1 MRASPRAPPHTPM
14 LGWIFKKPVI
24 KGLELPQAPAR
35 APAGAANK
43 SSQAKPATASRKGA
57 PAAAVAAP
65 PAPVEVVD
73 WPARLQAAA
82 GDDAALL
89 ALAESAAPLEIKLA
103 AVEALSGEAS
113 LKLAER
119 RLRNHERRV
128 HRLAKQRLGDIVGR
142 RETAAQAAMLLDSA
156 RLLLAEEQVPVN
168 RLVELDHAWQA
179 LNAQRLEAATQQQF
193 AALLAQITD
202 TTRERGELALRIKR
216 WSLEARQAL
225 ADLQAVAM
233 EAAAGRQ
240 PREQM
245 AAARQAAQAA
255 VAAAPESA
263 ASAEL
268 RAALGHALQAAAA
281 LDERLAMLD
290 EVLALPAELPRA
302 ASTQPATAPP
312 ETTAPAAEEPA
323 PEGHAEAPAE
333 MATAS
338 AAAAAATTAASE
350 TSAPALDALSRWQA
364 LPPLEDTGHAQ
375 LLAQRFEAWQQS
387 RHQAVAQ
394 ARHERR
400 TQQRAVAKEH
410 QRAERTAR
418 LDSLAGLLE
427 KTEAALDGGHLAETH
442 QHLLAIDEM
451 LHGGASDAAL
461 RARIDSVQARY
472 AQLKGWQHWAG
483 GLARDELTQQ
493 AEALA
498 AVAGGPPEART
509 VKLSI
514 KQQAEVIQDMRN
526 RWKELDHLG
535 GATSRALWQR
545 FDTALKAAYEPVA
558 AHLKL
563 LQAQREQNLLARQTL
578 VQALGEATLPDPD
591 PNPGND
597 PARWRPVA
605 EALEHH
611 LTEWRKLGPV
621 EHTVPRKAQAA
632 LLAQWEAA
640 VQRLQGPLQQ
650 ARQAAQTARQAL
662 VARARELAAQ
672 AAAGTAG
679 RDTVPQVRELQATW
693 QQQAK
698 SLPLQ
703 RGVENS
709 LWADFKGAIDS
720 IFAARDAAFNARDAE
735 FKAHAAE
742 RQALIQR
749 LEELAPDTPEAQL
762 KRALSELQGLWQRC
776 GPAPRAEA
784 AALDERWQRALTAAR
799 SQLSQSALQRWQTVC
814 DALQT
819 KRTLGAEW
827 AASAGDAEGNAEE
840 RQAHWATLPALPP
853 AWEEALRQRA
863 GLAPAVAKTLANA
876 AVDQCLLQLE
886 AAWNL
891 PSPPAHEDAR
901 RALKLQAMK
910 AAMESRRG
918 PAEAPRTPDEL
929 WADLLRQAAL
939 NGEQEARLGALLQ
952 AVRRRGPP

>member
-1 MRASPRAPPHTPM
+1 M

-35 APAGAANK
+35 APAASAK
-43 SSQAKPATASRKGA
+43 STPAKPANASRKGGG
-57 PAAAVAAP
+57 AAASAVP
-65 PAPVEVVD
+65 PAPVEVIN

-82 GDDAALL
+82 GDDTALL
-89 ALAESAAPLEIKLA
+89 AVAESAAPLEIKLA

-119 RLRNHERRV
+119 RLRNQERRV

-156 RLLLAEEQVPVN
+156 HALLAEEQVPVN

-179 LNAQRLEAATQQQF
+179 LNPQHLEPATQQQF
-193 AALLAQITD
+193 AKLLAQITD

-216 WSLEARQAL
+216 WSVDARQAL
-225 ADLQAVAM
+225 LDLQAVAR
-233 EAAAGRQ
+233 EAAAGTQ
-240 PREQM
+240 PRDLM
-245 AAARQAAQAA
+245 APLREAAQTTLG
-255 VAAAPESA
+255 AAPESA
-263 ASAEL
+263 VCAEL
-268 RAALGHALQAAAA
+268 RDTFARALQASQA
-281 LDERLAMLD
+281 LEERLALLD
-290 EVLALPAELPRA
+290 EVLALPAEAPRA
-302 ASTQPATAPP
+302 APLQTAPLQMAAAGPAVAATAVDAP
-312 ETTAPAAEEPA
+312 PAAEPSPETPALEIA
-323 PEGHAEAPAE
+323 PELAAETAAAPEAAPAE
-333 MATAS
+333 TQPP
-338 AAAAAATTAASE
+338 T
-350 TSAPALDALSRWQA
+350 LDALARWQA
-364 LPPLEDTGHAQ
+364 LPPLEDPGHTQ
-375 LLAQRFEAWQQS
+375 VLAQRFEAWQQS
-387 RHQAVAQ
+387 RQQAVAQ

-410 QRAERTAR
+410 QRAERTAQ

-427 KTEAALDGGHLAETH
+427 KAETALDGGHLAETH
-442 QHLLAIDEM
+442 QHLVAIDEM

-558 AHLKL
+558 AHLKV
-563 LQAQREQNLLARQTL
+563 LQDQREQNLLARRAL
-578 VQALGEATLPDPD
+578 VQTLGEAALPDPEQ
-591 PNPGND
+591 NPGND
-597 PARWRPVA
+597 PSRWRPVA

-621 EHTVPRKAQAA
+621 EHTVPRKAQPA
-632 LLAQWEAA
+632 LLTQWEAA

-650 ARQAAQTARQAL
+650 ARQAAQVARQAL

-703 RGVENS
+703 RGVENA

-735 FKAHAAE
+735 FKAYAAE
-742 RQALIQR
+742 RQTLIQR

-784 AALDERWQRALTAAR
+784 AALDDRWQRALTAAKGH
-799 SQLSQSALQRWQTVC
+799 LNQSALQRWQTAC

-827 AASAGDAEGNAEE
+827 AASAGDADE
-840 RQAHWATLPALPP
+840 RQAHWAALPTLPP

-863 GLAPAVAKTLANA
+863 GLAPAGAPALASVAL
-876 AVDQCLLQLE
+876 DQCLLHLE

-901 RALKLQAMK
+901 RAMKLQAMK
-910 AAMESRRG
+910 AAMESRRS
-918 PAEAPRTPDEL
+918 PAQAPRTPDEL

-939 NGEQEARLGALLQ
+939 SEEQEARFGALLL
-952 AVRRRGPP
+952 AVRRRGQP

>member
-1 MRASPRAPPHTPM
+1 M
-14 LGWIFKKPVI
+14 LGWIFKKPII
-24 KGLELPQAPAR
+24 KGLELPAAPAR
-35 APAGAANK
+35 APAGAAK
-43 SSQAKPATASRKGA
+43 STSAKPASASRKGG
-57 PAAAVAAP
+57 AAAASATP
-65 PAPVEVVD
+65 AAPVEVVD

-82 GDDAALL
+82 GDDTALL

-119 RLRNHERRV
+119 RLRNQERRV

-156 RLLLAEEQVPVN
+156 NALLAEEQVPVN

-179 LNAQRLEAATQQQF
+179 LNAQHLEPATQQQF
-193 AALLAQITD
+193 ATLLAQITD

-216 WSLEARQAL
+216 WSADAKQVLGDLRTVAR
-225 ADLQAVAM
+225 
-233 EAAAGRQ
+233 EAAAGVL
-240 PREQM
+240 PRGDM
-245 AAARQAAQAA
+245 AAACEAAQATL
-255 VAAAPESA
+255 AAAPESA
-263 ASAEL
+263 APLEL
-268 RAALGHALQAAAA
+268 RDALSQALQAAHA
-281 LDERLAMLD
+281 LDERLALLD
-290 EVLALPAELPRA
+290 EVLALPADAPRSA
-302 ASTQPATAPP
+302 PVQTPAV
-312 ETTAPAAEEPA
+312 TTAAVEAAPEIAAEPTAEMLAVPDA
-323 PEGHAEAPAE
+323 AADAVPEAVPEAAPAE
-333 MATAS
+333 IS
-338 AAAAAATTAASE
+338 ALPLD
-350 TSAPALDALSRWQA
+350 APARWQA
-364 LPPLEDTGHAQ
+364 LPPLEDAGHAQ
-375 LLAQRFEAWQQS
+375 ALAQRFEAWQQS
-387 RHQAVAQ
+387 RQQAMAQ

-410 QRAERTAR
+410 QRAERTAQ

-427 KTEAALDGGHLAETH
+427 KAEAALDGGHLAETH
-442 QHLLAIDEM
+442 QHLLAIDEL

-461 RARIDSVQARY
+461 RARIDGVQARY

-558 AHLKL
+558 AHLKV
-563 LQAQREQNLLARQTL
+563 LQDQREKNLLTRRAL
-578 VQALGEATLPDPD
+578 VQSLGEAALPDAD
-591 PNPGND
+591 SNPGND

-621 EHTVPRKAQAA
+621 EHTVPRKAQPA

-650 ARQAAQTARQAL
+650 ARQAAKVARQAL

-679 RDTVPQVRELQATW
+679 RDTVAQVRELQSTW

-698 SLPLQ
+698 ALPLQ
-703 RGVENS
+703 RGAENA
-709 LWADFKGAIDS
+709 LWAEFKGTIDS

-735 FKAHAAE
+735 FKAYAAE
-742 RQALIQR
+742 RQTLIQR

-762 KRALSELQGLWQRC
+762 KRALTELQGQWQRC

-799 SQLSQSALQRWQTVC
+799 GHLNQSSLQRWQTVC
-814 DALQT
+814 DALQA
-819 KRTLGAEW
+819 KRRLGAEW
-827 AASAGDAEGNAEE
+827 AASAGDADE
-840 RQAHWATLPALPP
+840 RQAHWASLPALPP

-863 GLAPAVAKTLANA
+863 GLAPAAAQALAST
-876 AVDQCLLQLE
+876 AVDQNLLHLE

-901 RALKLQAMK
+901 RAMKLQAMK

-918 PAEAPRTPDEL
+918 PAPAPRTPEEL
-929 WADLLRQAAL
+929 WVDLLRQAAL
-939 NGEQEARLGALLQ
+939 NKEQETRLDALLQ
-952 AVRRRGPP
+952 AVRRRGQP